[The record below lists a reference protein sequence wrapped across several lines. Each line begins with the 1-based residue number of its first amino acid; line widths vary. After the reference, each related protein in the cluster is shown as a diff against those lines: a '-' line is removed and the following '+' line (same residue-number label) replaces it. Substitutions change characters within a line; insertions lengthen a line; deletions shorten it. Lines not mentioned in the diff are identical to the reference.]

1 MGMQEYIAGAAELG
15 RAEGA
20 TRERRVLETAVRR
33 AFAVL
38 DEKAQSEIYNG
49 DVVGEMI
56 ENNLSEDSVVPD
68 MLENMIAAAEQH
80 GEDSDPD
87 HTCGDLQDYLT
98 EISSHMTPE
107 QSDAFLADPVIKALH
122 EQGQAAA
129 SRPARNW

>member
-1 MGMQEYIAGAAELG
+1 M
-15 RAEGA
+15 
-20 TRERRVLETAVRR
+20 RR

-38 DEKAQSEIYNG
+38 DEKTQSEVYNG
-49 DVVGEMI
+49 DTIGDMI
-56 ENNLSEDSVVPD
+56 ENNLSDDSRVPD

-98 EISSHMTPE
+98 EIASRMTPE
-107 QSDAFLADPVIKALH
+107 QSDAFFADPVVQALH
-122 EQGQAAA
+122 QQGQAAA